1 MKRSR
6 SAGEPTAFTLVE
18 LLAVIAMIALLMG
31 LLMPAVQSAR
41 EAARRSR
48 CGNNLRQIA
57 LAAQGYASLAE
68 VFPPGLN
75 GPASASFSRSP
86 LPVTPRP
93 SAPTSGLQI
102 GWPVYLLPHLEQ
114 TALHDLLEQASG
126 GWDTPYGAAADAN
139 GRLIVTT
146 ELGLFMCD
154 SDQAPDGSYNRPYT
168 DPGAISRGL
177 GLHSRSNYVGAMGVN
192 GHWGMSELNY
202 FLKALNWPLN
212 PHKLK
217 DWGIMG
223 INSQT
228 RFAHIRDGTSNTIL
242 FGERSSAENT
252 LSWLP
257 AHERVPRGG
266 IWSGWF
272 NGCEA
277 GGHGTRMST
286 LGCVARR
293 SGAPEFTVNG
303 RWGSIGV
310 ASSYH
315 PSGANVAMA
324 DASVH
329 FISED
334 IAFPTFC
341 DLNAMADGASVALP

>member
-1 MKRSR
+1 MNRPHR
-6 SAGEPTAFTLVE
+6 DNATTGFTLVE
-18 LLAVIAMIALLMG
+18 LLVVIAIIALLIG

-48 CGNNLRQIA
+48 CSNNLRQIS
-57 LAAQGYASLAE
+57 LAAQAYASLGE

-75 GPASASFSRSP
+75 GPASPSFSRSP
-86 LPVTPRP
+86 LPITPRP
-93 SAPTSGLQI
+93 SAPTSGLSI

-114 TALHDLLEQASG
+114 TPLHDLLQQVSAN
-126 GWDTPYGAAADAN
+126 WDTPYGATSAN
-139 GRLIVTT
+139 GRLIVAT
-146 ELGLFMCD
+146 ELAVFMCD
-154 SDQAPDGSYNRPYT
+154 SDQAPDGGYNRPYT
-168 DPGAISRGL
+168 DSEAISRGL
-177 GLHSRSNYVGAMGVN
+177 GLHSRSNYVGSMGVN
-192 GHWGMSELNY
+192 GYWNNQDLAY

-212 PHKLK
+212 PHKRT

-228 RFAHIRDGTSNTIL
+228 NFAQIRDGTSNVIL

-257 AHERVPRGG
+257 PHERVPRGG

-272 NGCEA
+272 DGCEA
-277 GGHGTRMST
+277 AGHGTRMST
-286 LGCVARR
+286 LGCVSRR
-293 SGAPEFTVNG
+293 NGAPQFTVNG

-315 PSGANVAMA
+315 PTGANVAMA

-329 FISED
+329 FVSED

-341 DLNAMADGASVALP
+341 DLNAMADGAATALP

>member
-6 SAGEPTAFTLVE
+6 SAGESTAFTLVE
-18 LLAVIAMIALLMG
+18 LLAVIAIIALLMG

-41 EAARRSR
+41 EAARRSS
-48 CGNNLRQIA
+48 CGNNLRQIS
-57 LAAQGYASLAE
+57 LAAQGYASLSG

-75 GPASASFSRSP
+75 GPANASFSRSP

-93 SAPTSGLQI
+93 SAPTSGLHI

-114 TALHDLLEQASG
+114 TALHDVLEQVSG
-126 GWDTPYGAAADAN
+126 NWDTPYGAAANAN
-139 GRLIVTT
+139 GGLIVATI
-146 ELGLFMCD
+146 LPVFACD
-154 SDQAPDGSYNRPYT
+154 SDQAPDGVSNRPYT
-168 DPGAISRGL
+168 DSEAISLGL

-192 GHWGMSELNY
+192 GYWGNSDLAY

-212 PHKLK
+212 PYKRT

-228 RFAHIRDGTSNTIL
+228 SFAHIRDGTSNTIL

-272 NGCEA
+272 DGCEA
-277 GGHGTRMST
+277 GGHGTRIST
-286 LGCVARR
+286 LGCVSRR
-293 SGAPEFTVNG
+293 TGAPEFTVNG
-303 RWGSIGV
+303 SWGSIGV

-329 FISED
+329 FISEN

-341 DLNAMADGASVALP
+341 DLNAMADGAPAALP

>member
-1 MKRSR
+1 M
-6 SAGEPTAFTLVE
+6 E
-18 LLAVIAMIALLMG
+18 LK
-31 LLMPAVQSAR
+31 
-41 EAARRSR
+41 
-48 CGNNLRQIA
+48 
-57 LAAQGYASLAE
+57 
-68 VFPPGLN
+68 
-75 GPASASFSRSP
+75 
-86 LPVTPRP
+86 
-93 SAPTSGLQI
+93 
-102 GWPVYLLPHLEQ
+102 
-114 TALHDLLEQASG
+114 
-126 GWDTPYGAAADAN
+126 AAADAN

-146 ELGLFMCD
+146 ELGLCMCD
-154 SDQAPDGSYNRPYT
+154 SDQAPDGGSNRAYT

-192 GHWGMSELNY
+192 GHWGMSELDY

-242 FGERSSAENT
+242 IGERSTAANT

-272 NGCEA
+272 DGCEA

-286 LGCVARR
+286 LGCVSRR

-303 RWGSIGV
+303 SWGSIGV